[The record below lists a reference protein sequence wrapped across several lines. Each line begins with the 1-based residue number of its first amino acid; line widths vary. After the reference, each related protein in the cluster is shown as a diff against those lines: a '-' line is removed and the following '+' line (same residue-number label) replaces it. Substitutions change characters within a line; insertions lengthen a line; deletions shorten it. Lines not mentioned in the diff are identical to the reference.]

1 MKRQSLVLMVLM
13 AAIAVGACS
22 RRQPPPAPAQQVD
35 DEAARRAEEE
45 RRRREEEERRRRE
58 EEEER
63 RRAEEE
69 ARRAAAEA
77 RSILEEMIHFD
88 FDRAEIRSDAQAV
101 LQRKLG
107 VLRANPGVTLRI
119 EGHADERGSVEYN
132 LALGL
137 RRANAAKDY
146 LVGFGLDASR
156 FEVQTYGESRPLD
169 ARSNEEAWA
178 RNRRAEFHIT
188 GGADNLVLPRTSD

>member
-1 MKRQSLVLMVLM
+1 DGGDAMMQRSLILSSMLV
-13 AAIAVGACS
+13 AVVTLGACS
-22 RRQPPPAPAQQVD
+22 RRQPPPEPAQQVD

-45 RRRREEEERRRRE
+45 RRRAEEEARRRE
-58 EEEER
+58 EEAR

-77 RSILEEMIHFD
+77 RSILQEMIHYD
-88 FDRAEIRSDAQAV
+88 YDRSEIRADAQAV

-156 FEVQTYGESRPLD
+156 FD
-169 ARSNEEAWA
+169 
-178 RNRRAEFHIT
+178 
-188 GGADNLVLPRTSD
+188 

>member
-1 MKRQSLVLMVLM
+1 MDRRFRTLALTFS
-13 AAIAVGACS
+13 AALALAAC
-22 RRQPPPAPAQQVD
+22 RTAQPEAPPPPPPTPTPSTPPETPRPPEPTEDPAVV
-35 DEAARRAEEE
+35 AARNRAT
-45 RRRREEEERRRRE
+45 
-58 EEEER
+58 
-63 RRAEEE
+63 
-69 ARRAAAEA
+69 
-77 RSILEEMIHFD
+77 LMEMIHFD
-88 FDRAEIRSDAQAV
+88 FDRADIRADARQV
-101 LQRKLG
+101 LDAK
-107 VLRANPGVTLRI
+107 VPILRADPSITLRI

-169 ARSNEEAWA
+169 PRSNEEAWA

-188 GGADNLVLPRTSD
+188 GGRLSSQD

>member
-1 MKRQSLVLMVLM
+1 MMRQSLVLMVLM
-13 AAIAVGACS
+13 AAVGVGACS
-22 RRQPPPAPAQQVD
+22 RRQPPPEPAQQVD

-45 RRRREEEERRRRE
+45 RRRREEEERRRR

-88 FDRAEIRSDAQAV
+88 FDRAEIRADAQAT

-156 FEVQTYGESRPLD
+156 FEVQTYG
-169 ARSNEEAWA
+169 
-178 RNRRAEFHIT
+178 
-188 GGADNLVLPRTSD
+188 

>member
-1 MKRQSLVLMVLM
+1 MDRRFRTLALTFS
-13 AAIAVGACS
+13 AALALAAC
-22 RRQPPPAPAQQVD
+22 RTAQPEAPPPPPPTPTPSTPPETPRPPEPTEDPAVV
-35 DEAARRAEEE
+35 AARNRAT
-45 RRRREEEERRRRE
+45 
-58 EEEER
+58 
-63 RRAEEE
+63 
-69 ARRAAAEA
+69 
-77 RSILEEMIHFD
+77 LMEMIHFD
-88 FDRAEIRSDAQAV
+88 FDRADIRADARQV
-101 LQRKLG
+101 LDAK
-107 VLRANPGVTLRI
+107 VPILRADPSITLRI

-169 ARSNEEAWA
+169 PRSNEEAWA

>member
-1 MKRQSLVLMVLM
+1 MKLRSLVVLSVAFAAM
-13 AAIAVGACS
+13 ALGACS

-45 RRRREEEERRRRE
+45 RRRAEEERRRAE
-58 EEEER
+58 EAAR

-77 RSILEEMIHFD
+77 RSILTEMVHFD
-88 FDRAEIRSDAQAV
+88 FDRSDIRPDARET
-101 LQRKLG
+101 LQRKVA
-107 VLRANPGVTLRI
+107 VLRANPGVTLAI

-132 LALGL
+132 IALGL
-137 RRANAAKDY
+137 RRANAVKDY

-156 FEVQTYGESRPLD
+156 FETQTFGESRPLD
-169 ARSNEEAWA
+169 PASNEAAWA
-178 RNRRAEFHIT
+178 RNRRAEFRIT
-188 GGADNLVLPRTSD
+188 GGGDNLVLPQTSQ